1 MNNANPVQGADRLG
15 ANKNIQNGFTLI
27 EVMIVVAI
35 IGILAAIAFPAY
47 TEYIKRGDRASARA
61 ALLEAQ
67 QFMER
72 FYAANSSY
80 AKPDGTSPSLPTRL
94 QTAPT
99 NSPKY
104 NIALSAPAV
113 GSYTLTATPITAD
126 PKCGNLTLLSTGVKG
141 RTGSAPNIAD
151 CWR

>member
-1 MNNANPVQGADRLG
+1 MNNANPVRPTARVDAMKGGQY
-15 ANKNIQNGFTLI
+15 GFTLI
-27 EVMIVVAI
+27 ELMIVVAI
-35 IGILAAIAFPAY
+35 IGILAAIAVPSY
-47 TEYIKRGDRASARA
+47 TEYIKRGDRATARA
-61 ALLEAQ
+61 VLLEAQ

-72 FYAANSSY
+72 FYVANSSY
-80 AKPDGTSPSLPTRL
+80 AKPDGTSPTLPTRL

-104 NIALSAPAV
+104 NLTLSAPAV

-141 RTGSAPNIAD
+141 RTGTATIAD
-151 CWR
+151 CWK